1 MNRYV
6 EQVRDMVLRVMQG
19 EDAIIYLFGSWAR
32 GEARGSSDVDI
43 AIKYQGISN
52 RRKLARLR
60 EALEESS
67 IPYNVDVVDMNEASA
82 ELLAEIERDG
92 IEWS

>member
-1 MNRYV
+1 MR
-6 EQVRDMVLRVMQG
+6 G
-19 EDAIIYLFGSWAR
+19 ERAKIYLFGSWAR
-32 GEARGSSDVDI
+32 GSAAVSSDVDV
-43 AIKYQGISN
+43 AIDYGGKAD